1 MLKNSLITL
10 GLLGTYLCSMFAL
23 SELGLDASVTIV
35 LASILLGTFLHL
47 VLNQAFYLAVS
58 IVITAV
64 VFVFFVKDYA
74 SIPIMLSSMLFGHIA
89 IHYLKTRRQ
98 RQQRA
103 QRRPLNENREFL
115 N

>member
-10 GLLGTYLCSMFAL
+10 GLLGTYLGSIFAL
-23 SELGLDASVTIV
+23 SEFSLEASVIIV
-35 LASILLGTFLHL
+35 LALILLGTFLHL
-47 VLNQAFYLAVS
+47 LLNQASYLAVS
-58 IVITAV
+58 MVITAV
-64 VFVFFVKDYA
+64 VFVFFIKDYA

-89 IHYLKTRRQ
+89 IHYFKTRRQ

>member
-10 GLLGTYLCSMFAL
+10 GLLGTYLGSIFTL

-35 LASILLGTFLHL
+35 LASILLGAFLHL
-47 VLNQAFYLAVS
+47 LSNQASYLAVS
-58 IVITAV
+58 IVIT
-64 VFVFFVKDYA
+64 VFVFSVKDYA
-74 SIPIMLSSMLFGHIA
+74 SIPIMLSSILFGHIA
-89 IHYLKTRRQ
+89 THYFKTRRQ

>member
-1 MLKNSLITL
+1 MSKFS
-10 GLLGTYLCSMFAL
+10 
-23 SELGLDASVTIV
+23 LDASVIIV
-35 LASILLGTFLHL
+35 LASILLGAFLHL
-47 VLNQAFYLAVS
+47 LLNQASYLAVS
-58 IVITAV
+58 MVIT

-74 SIPIMLSSMLFGHIA
+74 SIPIMLSSMLFGHIM